1 MSVYTLDQLQL
12 SASPMCVKAIFVFV
26 KNKNCTLYHVLWET
40 VILYLLLSFIFSPWK
55 IDMGFVR
62 IYIYSCFSADCS
74 FPSFFSVN
82 YAFLAF
88 VILHYTIHNFWL
100 CHSMSD
106 CFSSLC
112 AFLWSLCV
120 CVFAAC
126 IHSCLSTCILINVY
140 WRESCLHAN
149 ADFTPKHAFNLLA
162 ILIFY
167 FPLMSYC

>member
-26 KNKNCTLYHVLWET
+26 KNKNCTLYHVLCET

-120 CVFAAC
+120 CVQHVFIPVCLPAFLWMFTEEKVAC
-126 IHSCLSTCILINVY
+126 MQMLILLQSMHSTCWPYLF
-140 WRESCLHAN
+140 
-149 ADFTPKHAFNLLA
+149 FTSL
-162 ILIFY
+162 
-167 FPLMSYC
+167 